1 MLKRIILSTIGL
13 AALTIAAATVAPSVP
28 SIGDPPPD
36 CFPFDCP
43 QPNDPPDTRQ

>member
-13 AALTIAAATVAPSVP
+13 AVLIAATTVSPVAPSFT
-28 SIGDPPPD
+28 DPPPD

-43 QPNDPPDTRQ
+43 TPNDPPDTLQ